1 MIDGIDFKEEW
12 KKIADT
18 DDVKVM
24 WLNIHL
30 NGISG
35 FIEEELFKEFRFTK
49 KLRTEI
55 MATIQY
61 KIFDLHHKGEEISF
75 KNIAELLREV
85 IKTECEE
92 AKIGKRRLQKILSEL
107 DQSLGDLDDFDEL
120 ELYVKAK
127 ILDRQLQFDLF
138 EDGYTIGE
146 IDDITPEISY
156 IMDQLR
162 D

>member
-1 MIDGIDFKEEW
+1 MTDKVDFKEEW
-12 KKIADT
+12 RKIADT
-18 DDVKVM
+18 DDAKVM
-24 WLNIHL
+24 RVNIHL
-30 NGISG
+30 NGISNYL
-35 FIEEELFKEFRFTK
+35 ENVVFKEFRFTK

-55 MATIQY
+55 LATIQY
-61 KIFDLHHKGEEISF
+61 MIFDLHLKGQEITF
-75 KNIAELLREV
+75 KKIAEQLRVV
-85 IKTECEE
+85 IKTKCEE
-92 AKIGKRRLQKILSEL
+92 AKIGNRRLQKILSEL

-138 EDGYTIGE
+138 EDGYTIAE
-146 IDDITPEISY
+146 IDDITPDISY